1 MVNVYVHI
9 GEKIVQYMGIKHMV
23 ITIANNNNNEFRI
36 REKFK
41 NTMCLCKIK
50 PTWQTPSRKSKL
62 KIDEPSNT
70 YQIW

>member
-50 PTWQTPSRKSKL
+50 PT
-62 KIDEPSNT
+62 
-70 YQIW
+70 